1 MPCALIKAHAIAPS
15 KIASPPSCLPLAAW
29 LHVNLGTDVLPLGDK
44 RVRVSRRRIVREVR
58 SPASRDGVTA
68 VYLLRSAQYQF
79 CNCGVLCIYACR
91 GSTCIESISGLW
103 RATWLRKRRRRR
115 RQRRRP
121 ARRKRSSRRR
131 HALPSETHQ
140 GACTAFPSASRCC
153 RGLMWFSDA
162 KSKPDHDAHVC

>member
-1 MPCALIKAHAIAPS
+1 MTCVLIKAHAVAPS

-29 LHVNLGTDVLPLGDK
+29 LHVNLGTDVLQLGDNPCQ
-44 RVRVSRRRIVREVR
+44 RIAPTDRER
-58 SPASRDGVTA
+58 GSLTCNADGVTA

-79 CNCGVLCIYACR
+79 CNCGVLCIYARR
-91 GSTCIESISGLW
+91 GSTCIEPILGLR

-115 RQRRRP
+115 RRRRRP

-131 HALPSETHQ
+131 HAVPSETHQ
-140 GACTAFPSASRCC
+140 GACAALPLASRCC

-162 KSKPDHDAHVC
+162 KCKPDHDAHVC